1 MVKRTNERIICVL
14 VIALLL
20 CCCGAIMINQ
30 SIAYADNLSETRD
43 IDEICRIYTDSISPN
58 GIDFNVYLSAFENE
72 KYPRYTCDVA
82 TTVGKVVL
90 PQNELY
96 GNNVQYSGSH
106 SRVDAEV
113 DGDDNI
119 VKLIPR
125 ELFTYAN
132 KTLFVGKKYGFLV
145 VTNCSSSG
153 FFTSTVIMI
162 EVVGDMSDYLADI
175 TLKVRNTLEYA
186 YVTVNQTST
195 TLPYMDSLST
205 SGIIVSYTLNNELT
219 SAVVP
224 LPGIKNGGS
233 AKYLCYFE
241 SNRYMLANIS
251 FGAKIC
257 SQNKYNQWDSQYEA
271 SGDTGYF
278 FTGNNYYY
286 SASKHSDSGF
296 YDGITEVTKGVIS
309 AGIDKVISIAE
320 DVASN
325 AVMPFDIA

>member
-1 MVKRTNERIICVL
+1 MIKRINERIICVL

-30 SIAYADNLSETRD
+30 SIAYADSLTETRD
-43 IDEICRIYTDSISPN
+43 LDEVCRVYTDSVSPN
-58 GIDFNVYLSAFENE
+58 GIDFNLYLSAFESE

-90 PQNELY
+90 PQDDLY

-106 SRVDAEV
+106 SRVDGEV

-145 VTNCSSSG
+145 VTQASSSG

-162 EVVGDMSDYLADI
+162 EVVGDISDYLADI
-175 TLKVRNTLEYA
+175 TLKVRDTLEFA
-186 YVTVNQTST
+186 YVTTNQTST
-195 TLPYMDSLST
+195 PLPYMDSLSS
-205 SGIIVSYTLNNELT
+205 SGIIVSYTLNDGLT

-233 AKYLCYFE
+233 AKYLGYFE
-241 SNRYMLANIS
+241 SNRYTLANIS
-251 FGAKIC
+251 FGAKIS
-257 SQNKYNQWDSQYEA
+257 SQNKYNQWDSQYDVRD
-271 SGDTGYF
+271 DTGYF
-278 FTGNNYYY
+278 FIGNNYYY
-286 SASKHSDSGF
+286 SASKYNNNSFKSGA
-296 YDGITEVTKGVIS
+296 TEVSKSAIS

-320 DVASN
+320 DAVSN
-325 AVMPFDIA
+325 AFIQF